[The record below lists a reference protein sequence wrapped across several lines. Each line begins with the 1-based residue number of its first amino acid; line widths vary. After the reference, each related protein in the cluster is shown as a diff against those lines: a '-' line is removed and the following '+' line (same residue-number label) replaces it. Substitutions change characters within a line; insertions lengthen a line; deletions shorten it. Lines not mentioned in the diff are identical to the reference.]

1 MRKICYF
8 DCFAGASGDMIL
20 GALIDLGLDVEY
32 LKQELK
38 KLNLSGYTIE
48 TSKVMRSSL
57 SGTLFTVKVNK
68 HQHHHR
74 TLKDILNLINEA
86 NLETAVKEKASSMF
100 HHLGEIEASIHQKPL
115 EEVSFHEVGAVDSI
129 IDIVGAAIALHWFK
143 IDEFACSPLNVGRG
157 TVECHHGTLP
167 VPAPA
172 TVELL
177 RGIPVYSSG
186 IECELVTPTGALIIS
201 SYVKNFGA
209 LPAMIIEKVGYGAG
223 QKDLQHFPNLLRIFI
238 GKRNSDID
246 ELQEDET
253 VIIETNIDD
262 MNPENFS
269 YCQEKLFNEGALDI
283 FFSPII
289 MKKGRPAT
297 KITVIAP
304 LELRDKMV
312 ELLFQET
319 TTIGLRY
326 YPTWRKKLLRENIMV
341 DTPFGKVEIK
351 VARLGKKIMNAAPE
365 YESCYKIA
373 KEKGIALKEVQHQ
386 AMKSFIKWEN
396 THKSS

>member
-1 MRKICYF
+1 MKKICYF
-8 DCFAGASGDMIL
+8 DCFAGASGNMIL
-20 GALIDLGLDVEY
+20 GALIDLGLDLDY

-38 KLNLSGYTIE
+38 KLNLSGYAIDV
-48 TSKVMRSSL
+48 SKAMRNSL
-57 SGTLFTVKVNK
+57 SGTLFTVKVDK
-68 HQHHHR
+68 QEHHHR
-74 TLKDILNLINEA
+74 TLKDILNLINQSD
-86 NLETAVKEKASSMF
+86 LETAVKEKASSMF
-100 HHLGEIEASIHQKPL
+100 QRLGEIEAAIHHKPVK
-115 EEVSFHEVGAVDSI
+115 EVAFHEVGAVDSI
-129 IDIVGAAIALHWFK
+129 IDIVGTAIALHWFK
-143 IDEFACSPLNVGRG
+143 IDEFACSPINVGSG

-238 GKRNSDID
+238 GKRNKDID
-246 ELQEDET
+246 KLQEDET
-253 VIIETNIDD
+253 VIIEANIDD
-262 MNPENFS
+262 MNPENFG
-269 YCQEKLFNEGALDI
+269 YCQERLFNEGALDV
-283 FFSPII
+283 FFTPII

-304 LELRDKMV
+304 LELRDKMF

-326 YPTWRKKLLRENIMV
+326 YSTWRKKLLRENIMV

-396 THKSS
+396 THKS